1 MDINMERPNLCSIA
15 AESTAKNSKSDIYGF
30 VGFLIHHFD
39 LRAEQVDLGLYKEP
53 YKFVAFLS
61 FLKQRK
67 VLSSLM
73 RRHTSTAS
81 KVIAYLKSAGY
92 GRRTAAY
99 WDRLE
104 DYYKTLGT
112 QISRASHTFGGKRR
126 RDQEKDPL
134 PSGESLLRMAD
145 VIACHADQL
154 KAKDKSDNGG
164 IWSNATVK
172 CMRDWAMMSA
182 LFGHIPTMRLS
193 TLLTLAHPDF
203 CEDGACTHADCKD
216 ELCVGNRMSWVLR

>member
-1 MDINMERPNLCSIA
+1 MP
-15 AESTAKNSKSDIYGF
+15 
-30 VGFLIHHFD
+30 
-39 LRAEQVDLGLYKEP
+39 LGLLQKIIILGLNKEP
-53 YKFVAFLS
+53 YKFVASLS

-73 RRHTSTAS
+73 RRHTS
-81 KVIAYLKSAGY
+81 
-92 GRRTAAY
+92 
-99 WDRLE
+99 
-104 DYYKTLGT
+104 
-112 QISRASHTFGGKRR
+112 FGGKRR

-164 IWSNATVK
+164 IWSNATIK
-172 CMRDWAMMSA
+172 CMRDRAMMSA

>member
-1 MDINMERPNLCSIA
+1 
-15 AESTAKNSKSDIYGF
+15 
-30 VGFLIHHFD
+30 
-39 LRAEQVDLGLYKEP
+39 
-53 YKFVAFLS
+53 
-61 FLKQRK
+61 
-67 VLSSLM
+67 M
-73 RRHTSTAS
+73 RRHTS
-81 KVIAYLKSAGY
+81 
-92 GRRTAAY
+92 
-99 WDRLE
+99 
-104 DYYKTLGT
+104 
-112 QISRASHTFGGKRR
+112 FGGKRR
-126 RDQEKDPL
+126 RDQEQDPL

-216 ELCVGNRMSWVLR
+216 ELCVGNRMSWVLRWVNNFFYRSGLLWFTDLIYSDLQCFSWLKSSDQICFMICTVVLGIWSDLLVFL